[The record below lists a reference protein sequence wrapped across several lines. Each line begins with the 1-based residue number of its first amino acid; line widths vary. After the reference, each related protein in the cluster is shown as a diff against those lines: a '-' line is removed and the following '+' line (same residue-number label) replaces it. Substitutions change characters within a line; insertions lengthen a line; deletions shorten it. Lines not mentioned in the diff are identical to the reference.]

1 MIFELCF
8 LVSAML
14 GIYDCSYSVEI
25 TTLDAINEKY
35 PSDDHVAGAFYP
47 SERLI
52 QVADLAFFQH
62 EWRHAFC
69 HQWYYYHEKH
79 NHEGLCSDPHFKI
92 QEWFAPSEAIKYL
105 NTD

>member
-1 MIFELCF
+1 MIIELCF

-25 TTLDAINEKY
+25 TTLDAINEKF
-35 PSDDHVAGAFYP
+35 PSADNVAGAFYP

-52 QVADLAFFQH
+52 QIADFKDFQH

-69 HQWYYYHEKH
+69 YQWYYYHEKH
-79 NHEGLCSDPHFKI
+79 NHEALCLDPHFKL
-92 QEWFAPSEAIKYL
+92 QE
-105 NTD
+105 